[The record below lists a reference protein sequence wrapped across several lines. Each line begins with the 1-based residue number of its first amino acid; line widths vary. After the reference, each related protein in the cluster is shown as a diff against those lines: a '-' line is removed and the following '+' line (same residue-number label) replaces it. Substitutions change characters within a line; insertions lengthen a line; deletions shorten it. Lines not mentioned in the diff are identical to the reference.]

1 VFKAGADPEQ
11 QLLDW
16 TGLRRDLTAR
26 GLLGAD
32 TVVGTPG
39 WQDTGKVAYALGPDV
54 TVLCLN
60 PDSRQFSF
68 GPRPAAYAGRDLL
81 IVSTKPVT
89 PASLAANGVRFD
101 SLDELPP
108 VSLGHPARPGQ
119 RLLLYRGVRLE
130 AAGG

>member
-1 VFKAGADPEQ
+1 MTLKY
-11 QLLDW
+11 
-16 TGLRRDLTAR
+16 R
-26 GLLGAD
+26 
-32 TVVGTPG
+32 
-39 WQDTGKVAYALGPDV
+39 
-54 TVLCLN
+54 
-60 PDSRQFSF
+60 
-68 GPRPAAYAGRDLL
+68 LL
-81 IVSTKPVT
+81 ISLLIIAAQYA